1 MDFDFEKLLL
11 PEVVL
16 ITPGIYN
23 DERGNF
29 SEIYRKSA
37 FVEFG
42 ITDNF
47 VQDNSAYSVKNVL
60 RGLHYQAEPR
70 AMAKLVRVV
79 VGEILDVAVD
89 IRLGSSTFGQYISVK
104 LSAEN
109 RKQLYIPKGF
119 AHGYL
124 ALSKQVLI
132 SYKTSSEYSAEHD
145 KGIHYLDP
153 DINIDWGQK
162 ELIVSD
168 KDKHQPAL
176 KNLR

>member
-1 MDFDFEKLLL
+1 MDFEFKKLKI
-11 PEVVL
+11 PDVVL
-16 ITPGIYN
+16 ITPGIFN

-29 SEIYRKSA
+29 SETYRKSA
-37 FVEFG
+37 FVEYG
-42 ITDNF
+42 IEDDF
-47 VQDNSAYSVKNVL
+47 VQDNSAHSVKNVL

-79 VGEILDVAVD
+79 VGEVLDVAVD
-89 IRLGSSTFGQYISVK
+89 IRLGSSTFGRYISVV
-104 LSAEN
+104 LSAQN

-124 ALSKQVLI
+124 ALSEQVII

-176 KNLR
+176 KSIL